1 MFFILFLDIFFFFM
15 VKQNI
20 WKSTLNSSMNKS
32 KADTHV

>member
-20 WKSTLNSSMNKS
+20 WKSALNSSMNKS
-32 KADTHV
+32 KADTDV